1 MMSDNR
7 IIDEFRGRQ
16 QKRPSN
22 AHASSELYSESD
34 EPEEEKDENDSGD
47 EKKVAAIRGMSGLKL
62 VKRAETKRE
71 IKRDI
76 EKDIK
81 ESIENYYKTGGRE
94 MLDPEELKAEKDR
107 RLLEYKANQE
117 AIRAKRIARELTT
130 REKEAQEMERVKR
143 EHKSKVTY
151 IEKEKK
157 HKAELNR
164 KLFEERLAN
173 ESKQTEESEEYMQ
186 RKKEQIQKLEEER
199 LMKQEARKN
208 AGSIRLPGPM
218 AERSPL
224 LVEQIK
230 RAARL
235 KKENEKKEAERKL
248 REASA
253 ILEREAEEEQGKKSL
268 SDTSE
273 SSDTV
278 AF

>member
-130 REKEAQEMERVKR
+130 REKEAQEMEKVKR
-143 EHKSKVTY
+143 EHKNKVTY